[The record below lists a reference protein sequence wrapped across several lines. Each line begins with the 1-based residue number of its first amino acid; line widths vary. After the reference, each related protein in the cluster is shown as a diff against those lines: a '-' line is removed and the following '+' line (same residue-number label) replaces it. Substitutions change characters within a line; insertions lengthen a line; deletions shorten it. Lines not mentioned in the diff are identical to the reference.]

1 MGKCF
6 LIFLLYSFSI
16 LASANDTCII
26 ISEVM
31 FYAVSG
37 NNEFIELYNRSETE
51 TIDLQNFTIKYYT
64 SKPDT
69 IISAGYGTLLAPKS
83 YAVIFEGDYDF
94 SNGLYKSIVPVSA
107 LRLKITKNAFGS
119 NGMANTSNRP
129 LWLINSVNDTIDVYT
144 YSADNKTGY
153 SDEKLF
159 MNKDTSA
166 VNWEN
171 STKYLGTPGY
181 KNSVVPSGNDLM
193 ITSFISTPNVISGA
207 NVQLNIK
214 IANVGTNNSTGYTI
228 NIYNDIDKDSVAGA
242 GELMLSQIENG
253 LSSGDSVSVTLA
265 TTNYVQG
272 RNYFIAVINYTPDE
286 DLTNNIAFAN
296 FNVGNTISNAG
307 DIVINEIM
315 YAPHSSEPEWF
326 ELYNRT
332 SDPINLKDWTVTDI
346 YTTPSTVKISTNISI
361 PGKSFLVI
369 ARDSSIYNCHRYIV
383 SPVLLMSIP
392 SLNND
397 ADGIIIKDSY
407 GSVIDSVK
415 YDQSWGGS
423 GGYSLERISPDVSS
437 LLKQN
442 WGTSKDI
449 EQSTPGRINSLTIKE
464 YDLSVAG
471 IYTDP
476 RFPVAGNTVTVS
488 VTVKNNGTSNANNF
502 TAEFYSRTANEDW
515 KLLSSSN
522 ILNLNSGDSINIVSS
537 QKILNIQSKYYI
549 SVHILF
555 PSDQDTLNNNYE
567 ITVEPGAAASS
578 VIINEIMYDPASGEP
593 EWVELKNISPDI
605 INLKDWSLSDV
616 LTVPTKAVI
625 TDKDYF
631 ISPNELFVAARD
643 TSFYFI
649 HPDIND
655 QTKVV
660 PFGTLGNTQDGI
672 IVYDYRDGIV
682 DSMMYRSSWGHKKG
696 YSIERISDK
705 KSSCDSSNWVL
716 SLSSEKSTPGKENSV
731 VNIPDGSRNDMAI
744 NEIMF
749 DPNIGNNE
757 FLEFI
762 NLKKDSLNIGGWSI
776 EDQHANKYI
785 LSDSNFVI
793 GPGEYFILASDSSVL
808 KGYNIYD
815 YRNKSVLNVSSL
827 GLTTEE
833 LVLLKDLRGNV
844 IDSVYYSEK
853 WHNSNFINTKGR
865 SLERINPW
873 LGSND
878 RYNWNTCV
886 DSKGATPGAKNSI
899 YTNNSTVNSGI
910 TVKPNPFSP
919 DNDGFEDC
927 TIINY
932 SLRTPVSQVNIK
944 IYDSHGRLVRVL
956 SNNMASGTTGSVIF
970 DGLGDDR
977 MPLRIGIYIVFLEAV
992 NSSTGAD
999 EILKTTVVV
1008 ARKLK

>member
-16 LASANDTCII
+16 LASSNDTCII

-94 SNGLYKSIVPVSA
+94 SNGLYKSIVPASA

-119 NGMANTSNRP
+119 NGMSNTSNRP

-144 YSADNKTGY
+144 YSADNKSGY

-159 MNKDTSA
+159 MNRDTSA
-166 VNWEN
+166 VNWKN
-171 STKYLGTPGY
+171 SIKYLGTPGY
-181 KNSVVPSGNDLM
+181 QNSVIPYVDDLR
-193 ITSFISTPNVISGA
+193 ISVFSSSPNVQTGKD
-207 NVQLNIK
+207 VQLDIK
-214 IANVGTNNSTGYTI
+214 ILNDGMNSSSGYII
-228 NIYNDIDKDSVAGA
+228 NIYNDMNRDSIPQA
-242 GELMLSQIENG
+242 GELILSLNENG
-253 LSSGDSVSVTLA
+253 INSGDSMSVTQL

-272 RNYFIAVINYTPDE
+272 RNYFIAVLNYTPDD
-286 DLTNNIAFAN
+286 DLTNNLAFTN
-296 FNVGNTISNAG
+296 FNVGNPISNAG
-307 DIVINEIM
+307 
-315 YAPHSSEPEWF
+315 
-326 ELYNRT
+326 
-332 SDPINLKDWTVTDI
+332 
-346 YTTPSTVKISTNISI
+346 
-361 PGKSFLVI
+361 
-369 ARDSSIYNCHRYIV
+369 
-383 SPVLLMSIP
+383 
-392 SLNND
+392 
-397 ADGIIIKDSY
+397 
-407 GSVIDSVK
+407 
-415 YDQSWGGS
+415 
-423 GGYSLERISPDVSS
+423 
-437 LLKQN
+437 
-442 WGTSKDI
+442 
-449 EQSTPGRINSLTIKE
+449 
-464 YDLSVAG
+464 
-471 IYTDP
+471 
-476 RFPVAGNTVTVS
+476 
-488 VTVKNNGTSNANNF
+488 
-502 TAEFYSRTANEDW
+502 
-515 KLLSSSN
+515 
-522 ILNLNSGDSINIVSS
+522 NIV
-537 QKILNIQSKYYI
+537 
-549 SVHILF
+549 
-555 PSDQDTLNNNYE
+555 
-567 ITVEPGAAASS
+567 
-578 VIINEIMYDPASGEP
+578 INEIMYDPASGET

-605 INLKDWSLSDV
+605 INLKGWSLSDV

-631 ISPNELFVAARD
+631 LSPNELFVAARD
-643 TSFYFI
+643 SSFYFI
-649 HPDIND
+649 HPDINA

-660 PFGTLGNTQDGI
+660 PFGTLGNTVDGV
-672 IVYDYRDGIV
+672 IVYDYGDGIV
-682 DSMMYRSSWGHKKG
+682 DSMMYKSSWGHKKG

-793 GPGEYFILASDSSVL
+793 GPDEYFILAADSSVL

-899 YTNNSTVNSGI
+899 YTNNNTVNSGI

-919 DNDGFEDC
+919 DNDGYEDC

-932 SLRTPVSQVNIK
+932 SLRTSVSQVNIK

-977 MPLRIGIYIVFLEAV
+977 MPLRMGIYIVFLEAV